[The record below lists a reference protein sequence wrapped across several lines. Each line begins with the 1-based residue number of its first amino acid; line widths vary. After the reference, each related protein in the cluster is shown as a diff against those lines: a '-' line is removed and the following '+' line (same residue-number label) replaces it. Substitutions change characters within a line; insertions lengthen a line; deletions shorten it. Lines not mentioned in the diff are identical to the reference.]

1 MKISD
6 GRRYDECK
14 ITCAYLNELI
24 LLNFTVKDGSVGKG
38 CKKEVVEL
46 TNHVDFFKLQTIS
59 TMGKAILINF
69 ELTKNKY
76 SVLISNI
83 IIYLDGECED

>member
-1 MKISD
+1 M
-6 GRRYDECK
+6 
-14 ITCAYLNELI
+14 
-24 LLNFTVKDGSVGKG
+24 VKDGSVGKG
-38 CKKEVVEL
+38 CEKELVEL

-59 TMGKAILINF
+59 NMGKVFLINF

-76 SVLISNI
+76 SAFISNI